1 MSLVQAVLCSE
12 FALVCGEQQLNLT
25 SGGVLHNFR
34 KIFKVNESV
43 IIGLSGAIEDNYYLF
58 QDYLNVDFTLKE
70 DCPDSLAEGFN
81 KVTARYREMTE
92 QGECDVFSL
101 VCGWNGYG
109 FEGKT
114 FFINSQFG
122 EESRITDVRP
132 EHEKDAK
139 LISCGDNRH
148 FDNFLAGVYRYGV
161 EVYALQ
167 RAFRDTLAQGVMFD
181 EYIDKNA
188 QFELIRR
195 PEA

>member
-1 MSLVQAVLCSE
+1 MSLVQAVLCSD
-12 FALVCGEQQLNLT
+12 FALVCGEQQLNLN

-34 KIFKVNESV
+34 KIFKVNEYV
-43 IIGLSGAIEDNYYLF
+43 IIGLSGVVEDNYYLF

-70 DCPDSLAEGFN
+70 DCPDSLAEVFN

-101 VCGWNGYG
+101 VCGWNGFA

-114 FFINSQFG
+114 FYINSQFG
-122 EESRITDVRP
+122 ELNKITSVKQA
-132 EHEKDAK
+132 HERDAK

-148 FDNFLAGVYRYGV
+148 YDNFMAAVYRHGADIYGV
-161 EVYALQ
+161 Q
-167 RAFRDTLAQGVMFD
+167 KAFRDVLAQGIMFD
-181 EYIDKNA
+181 DFIDKNA

-195 PEA
+195 PE

>member
-1 MSLVQAVLCSE
+1 MSLVQAVICDK
-12 FALVCGEQQLNLT
+12 FAFVAGEQQLNLNN
-25 SGGVLHNFR
+25 GGVLHNFKKVFR
-34 KIFKVNESV
+34 VNENV

-70 DCPDSLAEGFN
+70 DCGDSLEEVFDRVAG
-81 KVTARYREMTE
+81 RYQEMTD

-148 FDNFLAGVYRYGV
+148 YDNFLAGVYRYGA

-195 PEA
+195 PVV